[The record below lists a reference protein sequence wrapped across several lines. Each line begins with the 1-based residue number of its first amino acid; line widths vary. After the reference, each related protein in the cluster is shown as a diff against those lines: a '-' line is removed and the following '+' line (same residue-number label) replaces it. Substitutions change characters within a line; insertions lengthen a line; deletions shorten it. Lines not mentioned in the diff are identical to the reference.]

1 MRSLWSGV
9 AWTGGLALALAL
21 AWPGALLAADPEPVL
36 SFQPADADTEAEP
49 DAAEAGAGEATDG
62 MDTSAEDGVTEDGT
76 REDGAAVDGDAPV
89 GAEIVISEDEA
100 HACAARLEPMVESFE
115 EPRDDIYLR
124 RVEGPAFQVWAPRE
138 DTPGAPFRPWC
149 VTTLEAIRGV
159 TFLNPTTQLMVM
171 DLAAA
176 ASSDPPPDRV
186 APEVV
191 PEPPPTVVLEEIEE
205 EEPRG
210 LPAAYQRTPLKGGR
224 SAAQVGVPIRADML
238 PIEARGLVAACGES
252 GGQAT
257 AVFDRITGNP
267 LGVECR
273 APDGSAA
280 PMTALAAY
288 LTPPKTT
295 AAGE

>member
-1 MRSLWSGV
+1 MRSLWSRV
-9 AWTGGLALALAL
+9 AWTGGLALALA
-21 AWPGALLAADPEPVL
+21 WPGALRAADPEPVL
-36 SFQPADADTEAEP
+36 SFQPADAEAEP
-49 DAAEAGAGEATDG
+49 SAASAGEAADG
-62 MDTSAEDGVTEDGT
+62 MDTSAEDGVREEGT
-76 REDGAAVDGDAPV
+76 AVNGDAPAGEV
-89 GAEIVISEDEA
+89 IVISEDEA
-100 HACAARLEPMVESFE
+100 YACAARLEPMVESFE

-138 DTPGAPFRPWC
+138 DSPSAPFRPWC

-159 TFLNPTTQLMVM
+159 TFLNPATQLIVM
-171 DLAAA
+171 ELAAA
-176 ASSDPPPDRV
+176 ASPGPPPDRV

-210 LPAAYQRTPLKGGR
+210 LPAAYQRTPPKGGR

-238 PIEARGLVAACGES
+238 PIEARSMVAACGES
-252 GGQAT
+252 GGQPT
-257 AVFDRITGNP
+257 AVFDRITGKQ

-280 PMTALAAY
+280 PMPALAAY